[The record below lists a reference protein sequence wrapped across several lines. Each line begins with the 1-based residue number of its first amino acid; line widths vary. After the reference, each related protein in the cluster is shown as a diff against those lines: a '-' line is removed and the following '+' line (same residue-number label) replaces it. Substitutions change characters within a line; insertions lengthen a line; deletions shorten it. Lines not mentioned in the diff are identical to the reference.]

1 MRQGKI
7 VTEILTDDEP
17 LLLWQVIGVTEKTGE
32 EVVIRTC
39 SIENMDNQCGTFKF
53 EDEMVRGCILTC
65 NYDGCNHGITPTGH
79 SIGLLLGLS
88 LLIGLLQLIN

>member
-1 MRQGKI
+1 MTIDYSGKF
-7 VTEILTDDEP
+7 
-17 LLLWQVIGVTEKTGE
+17 QVIGVTEKTGE

-65 NYDGCNHGITPTGH
+65 NYDGCNRGISITGH
-79 SIGLLLGLS
+79 GIGLLLGLS
-88 LLIGLLQLIN
+88 LLLGTFELLLN